1 MGNPDDAGMSGLI
14 GDEEGKCIAG
24 FHGYIGWT
32 TNIMVEADSLE
43 AVHLIAGLKYEVPR
57 TESTAGTCRMSGRR
71 RPLHACGVSSMEI
84 TRKAYREAKEINGP
98 LGLVTKKLIRLASS
112 ASLLECVLRY
122 ECFFLAILSFVDDHI
137 ILALE
142 RKAEGIFPP
151 SRYVFNMVDKLVQI
165 VETLPAKFDS
175 AANKFPILIHQIP
188 FLDWALSC
196 AICWLNFWLSILT
209 HWGSE
214 TTKEKEIV
222 VDINCN
228 NNSVEQT
235 IVQEEDSDAIEF
247 QNHDGNETKV
257 CFCPISATSG
267 SESQTGS
274 PKVVRCTYKDA
285 PEKGTGEGI
294 QNSEESTKQMIQST
308 ISSEETS
315 STEQMIHSTVSGEET
330 STKGETNE
338 SMKQKECIAE
348 EETEEARASK
358 EAAGEGG
365 DNTAAIEGNLI
376 SLPANKKL
384 MTSISKEDPILAL
397 FESAWHI

>member
-1 MGNPDDAGMSGLI
+1 MGNPDNAGMSGLI

-43 AVHLIAGLKYEVPR
+43 AVHLIA
-57 TESTAGTCRMSGRR
+57 
-71 RPLHACGVSSMEI
+71 
-84 TRKAYREAKEINGP
+84 
-98 LGLVTKKLIRLASS
+98 
-112 ASLLECVLRY
+112 
-122 ECFFLAILSFVDDHI
+122 
-137 ILALE
+137 
-142 RKAEGIFPP
+142 
-151 SRYVFNMVDKLVQI
+151 
-165 VETLPAKFDS
+165 
-175 AANKFPILIHQIP
+175 
-188 FLDWALSC
+188 DWALSC

-209 HWGSE
+209 HRGSE

-228 NNSVEQT
+228 NNSIEQT

-257 CFCPISATSG
+257 CFCPVSATSG

-274 PKVVRCTYKDA
+274 PKVVKSTNKDA

-315 STEQMIHSTVSGEET
+315 SIEQMIHSTVSGEET

-365 DNTAAIEGNLI
+365 DNTAVIEEKTATKAAVNVLLHTNGKG
-376 SLPANKKL
+376 SLCNFPF
-384 MTSISKEDPILAL
+384 EPIEYEKVLPCARL
-397 FESAWHI
+397 S

>member
-1 MGNPDDAGMSGLI
+1 
-14 GDEEGKCIAG
+14 
-24 FHGYIGWT
+24 
-32 TNIMVEADSLE
+32 
-43 AVHLIAGLKYEVPR
+43 
-57 TESTAGTCRMSGRR
+57 
-71 RPLHACGVSSMEI
+71 
-84 TRKAYREAKEINGP
+84 
-98 LGLVTKKLIRLASS
+98 
-112 ASLLECVLRY
+112 
-122 ECFFLAILSFVDDHI
+122 
-137 ILALE
+137 
-142 RKAEGIFPP
+142 
-151 SRYVFNMVDKLVQI
+151 VFNKVDKLVQI

-175 AANKFPILIHQIP
+175 AVNKFPILIHQIP

-228 NNSVEQT
+228 NNSIEQT
-235 IVQEEDSDAIEF
+235 IVEEEDSNAIEF
-247 QNHDGNETKV
+247 PNHDGNETKV

-285 PEKGTGEGI
+285 LEKVVKSTNKDALEKGTGESI

-308 ISSEETS
+308 VISSEETS
-315 STEQMIHSTVSGEET
+315 STEQMIQSTVSGEET

-338 SMKQKECIAE
+338 SMKPKECIAE

-358 EAAGEGG
+358 EATGEGG
-365 DNTAAIEGNLI
+365 DNTAVIEGNLI

-384 MTSISKEDPILAL
+384 TSISKEDPILAL

>member
-1 MGNPDDAGMSGLI
+1 
-14 GDEEGKCIAG
+14 
-24 FHGYIGWT
+24 
-32 TNIMVEADSLE
+32 
-43 AVHLIAGLKYEVPR
+43 
-57 TESTAGTCRMSGRR
+57 MSGRR
-71 RPLHACGVSSMEI
+71 RPLHACGVSFMEI

-98 LGLVTKKLIRLASS
+98 LGLVTKKLIRLASF

-122 ECFFLAILSFVDDHI
+122 ECYFLAILSFVDDHI

-151 SRYVFNMVDKLVQI
+151 SRYVFNKVDKLVQI

-175 AANKFPILIHQIP
+175 AVNKFPILIHQIP

-214 TTKEKEIV
+214 TTKEKEIL

-228 NNSVEQT
+228 SIEQK
-235 IVQEEDSDAIEF
+235 IVQEEDSNAIEF

-257 CFCPISATSG
+257 CFCPISETSG

-285 PEKGTGEGI
+285 LEKVVKSTNKDALEKGTGESKE
-294 QNSEESTKQMIQST
+294 NSEESTKQIIQST
-308 ISSEETS
+308 
-315 STEQMIHSTVSGEET
+315 VRGEET

-338 SMKQKECIAE
+338 SMKPKECIAE

-358 EAAGEGG
+358 EATGEGG
-365 DNTAAIEGNLI
+365 DNTAVIEGNLI
-376 SLPANKKL
+376 SLPANKTL
-384 MTSISKEDPILAL
+384 TSISKEDPILAL